1 MYVCM
6 LASWDVAVA
15 NAFLLSTLSRLS
27 KRSERG
33 KGKGKTTTAR
43 EMRSGNLFEL
53 LSC

>member
-1 MYVCM
+1 MYPCM
-6 LASWDVAVA
+6 FASWDVAVA

-27 KRSERG
+27 NGSEKGEG
-33 KGKGKTTTAR
+33 KGKTTAR

>member
-15 NAFLLSTLSRLS
+15 NTFLLSTLSRLS

-33 KGKGKTTTAR
+33 KGKGKTMAR